1 MLKRE
6 KIRGEGRLKDTASVH
21 SIQIKDHGKDVE
33 EEAGAIKALQ
43 DRNIVVPVFFFLFKK
58 NCCSHSRSCA
68 VKTICIYFE
77 CQVPLKKLNIYRGS

>member
-43 DRNIVVPVFFFLFKK
+43 DRNIVVTVFGYFFLFK
-58 NCCSHSRSCA
+58 NCCSHSWSCA

-77 CQVPLKKLNIYRGS
+77 CQVPL

>member
-33 EEAGAIKALQ
+33 EEAGAIKAL
-43 DRNIVVPVFFFLFKK
+43 
-58 NCCSHSRSCA
+58 
-68 VKTICIYFE
+68 
-77 CQVPLKKLNIYRGS
+77 

>member
-43 DRNIVVPVFFFLFKK
+43 DRNIVATVFWLFFSFLKTA
-58 NCCSHSRSCA
+58 A
-68 VKTICIYFE
+68 VI
-77 CQVPLKKLNIYRGS
+77 RGAVR